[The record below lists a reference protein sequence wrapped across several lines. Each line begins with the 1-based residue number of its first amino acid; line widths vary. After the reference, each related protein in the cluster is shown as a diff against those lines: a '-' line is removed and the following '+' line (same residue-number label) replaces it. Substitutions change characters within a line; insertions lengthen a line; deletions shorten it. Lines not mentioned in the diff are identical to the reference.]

1 MISAKR
7 VKFVTDYTL
16 QPIPGK
22 TLSRRL
28 PEGTALVLEGG
39 GLRGYYSCGVME
51 AFMEKD
57 LLFPYII
64 GVSAG
69 AANALSYISGQPGR
83 SREIIEHYV
92 GNPDYVSTRNLLTK
106 HTMFDFDYIFG
117 TVPEKHIFFDWDK
130 FHEQDTRFLTGA
142 MNCADGKTVWFE
154 KDTLKAPFMAS
165 RASCSVPLITKIQH
179 YMGYDLL
186 DGGISDPIPIE
197 KSLADG
203 NTFHVIVLTRNKGYQ
218 KEPFGHTA
226 FLKAAFRKYPA
237 VAEAMRTRHEIYN
250 RQLALCEKLEKA
262 GRAVIIRPLKPLN
275 VSRTKAEVPA
285 LLALHDE
292 GLYEGCTALGSIEE
306 MLSIKL

>member
-1 MISAKR
+1 M
-7 VKFVTDYTL
+7 TDYTL

-92 GNPDYVSTRNLLTK
+92 GNPDYVSTRNLLKK
-106 HTMFDFDYIFG
+106 HN
-117 TVPEKHIFFDWDK
+117 FFDWDK

-226 FLKAAFRKYPA
+226 FLKAAFRKHPA

-292 GLYEGCTALGSIEE
+292 GLYEGRAALGSFEE
-306 MLSIKL
+306 MLNIKL

>member
-1 MISAKR
+1 M
-7 VKFVTDYTL
+7 TDYTL

-117 TVPEKHIFFDWDK
+117 TVPEKHIFFD
-130 FHEQDTRFLTGA
+130 
-142 MNCADGKTVWFE
+142 WFE

-292 GLYEGCTALGSIEE
+292 GLYEGRAALGSIKE

>member
-1 MISAKR
+1 
-7 VKFVTDYTL
+7 
-16 QPIPGK
+16 
-22 TLSRRL
+22 
-28 PEGTALVLEGG
+28 
-39 GLRGYYSCGVME
+39 
-51 AFMEKD
+51 
-57 LLFPYII
+57 
-64 GVSAG
+64 
-69 AANALSYISGQPGR
+69 
-83 SREIIEHYV
+83 
-92 GNPDYVSTRNLLTK
+92 
-106 HTMFDFDYIFG
+106 MFDFDYIFG

-237 VAEAMRTRHEIYN
+237 VQKRCARGMRFITASWRCVKSLKK
-250 RQLALCEKLEKA
+250 RA
-262 GRAVIIRPLKPLN
+262 GRSSFVR
-275 VSRTKAEVPA
+275 
-285 LLALHDE
+285 
-292 GLYEGCTALGSIEE
+292 
-306 MLSIKL
+306 

>member
-1 MISAKR
+1 M
-7 VKFVTDYTL
+7 TDYTL

-22 TLSRRL
+22 TLSHRL

-154 KDTLKAPFMAS
+154 KDTLKAPLWLRVHRAPCRSSRKFSIIWAMTSWTAAS
-165 RASCSVPLITKIQH
+165 VTRFQS
-179 YMGYDLL
+179 
-186 DGGISDPIPIE
+186 
-197 KSLADG
+197 KSRLQTA
-203 NTFHVIVLTRNKGYQ
+203 TRS
-218 KEPFGHTA
+218 
-226 FLKAAFRKYPA
+226 
-237 VAEAMRTRHEIYN
+237 M
-250 RQLALCEKLEKA
+250 
-262 GRAVIIRPLKPLN
+262 
-275 VSRTKAEVPA
+275 
-285 LLALHDE
+285 
-292 GLYEGCTALGSIEE
+292 
-306 MLSIKL
+306 

>member
-1 MISAKR
+1 MVQQDDMAALLAADG
-7 VKFVTDYTL
+7 VAV
-16 QPIPGK
+16 
-22 TLSRRL
+22 L
-28 PEGTALVLEGG
+28 PHVFQHT
-39 GLRGYYSCGVME
+39 
-51 AFMEKD
+51 
-57 LLFPYII
+57 YII

-142 MNCADGKTVWFE
+142 MNCADGKTIWFE

-197 KSLADG
+197 KSLAL
-203 NTFHVIVLTRNKGYQ
+203 NIVN
-218 KEPFGHTA
+218 FCFTA
-226 FLKAAFRKYPA
+226 KKK
-237 VAEAMRTRHEIYN
+237 MN
-250 RQLALCEKLEKA
+250 
-262 GRAVIIRPLKPLN
+262 
-275 VSRTKAEVPA
+275 
-285 LLALHDE
+285 
-292 GLYEGCTALGSIEE
+292 
-306 MLSIKL
+306 

>member
-1 MISAKR
+1 M
-7 VKFVTDYTL
+7 TDYTL

-51 AFMEKD
+51 VFMEKD

-83 SREIIEHYV
+83 SREII
-92 GNPDYVSTRNLLTK
+92 
-106 HTMFDFDYIFG
+106 DFDYIFG

-262 GRAVIIRPLKPLN
+262 GRAVIVRPLKPLN

-292 GLYEGCTALGSIEE
+292 GLYEGRAALGSIKE

>member
-1 MISAKR
+1 M
-7 VKFVTDYTL
+7 TDYTL

-22 TLSRRL
+22 TLSHRL

-165 RASCSVPLITKIQH
+165 RA
-179 YMGYDLL
+179 
-186 DGGISDPIPIE
+186 
-197 KSLADG
+197 ADS
-203 NTFHVIVLTRNKGYQ
+203 RQ
-218 KEPFGHTA
+218 DA
-226 FLKAAFRKYPA
+226 FAPAA
-237 VAEAMRTRHEIYN
+237 
-250 RQLALCEKLEKA
+250 
-262 GRAVIIRPLKPLN
+262 
-275 VSRTKAEVPA
+275 
-285 LLALHDE
+285 
-292 GLYEGCTALGSIEE
+292 
-306 MLSIKL
+306 